1 MPQPMA
7 DPPGPQQTAE
17 GAIVIFDDWLRR
29 RAADGEPPLGPVLRA
44 TLAEAALRAARLA
57 AARPLL
63 LRALG
68 PRVAFQVKAEA
79 IAQAASELAAAASGG
94 AVWISPAQAGRVL
107 SIKADTVRW
116 LCRRGRISGRRAE
129 RGWRVDAR
137 SVAAYAGRRRY
148 DRREAVHR
156 GHLVRDS

>member
-1 MPQPMA
+1 VTRAAA
-7 DPPGPQQTAE
+7 DLSGPQQTAE

-29 RAADGEPPLGPVLRA
+29 RAADGEPPLGPVLQA
-44 TLAEAALRAARLA
+44 TLAEAALRAPRLA

-63 LRALG
+63 LRAVG

-79 IAQAASELAAAASGG
+79 IAEAASEVAAAASDG

-107 SIKADTVRW
+107 SIRADSVRW

-129 RGWRVDAR
+129 RGWLLDPPAVWPPTR
-137 SVAAYAGRRRY
+137 AAADLPEAAG
-148 DRREAVHR
+148 ASKL
-156 GHLVRDS
+156 GP